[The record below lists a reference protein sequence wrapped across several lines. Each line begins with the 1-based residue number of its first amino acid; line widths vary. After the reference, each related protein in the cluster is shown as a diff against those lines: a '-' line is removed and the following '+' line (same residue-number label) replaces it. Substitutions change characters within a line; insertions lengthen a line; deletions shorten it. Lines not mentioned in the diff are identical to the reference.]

1 MPFNPGKS
9 LAMGAFPMSCSLRFL
24 LPAMILAISV
34 AALAQSPPRV
44 YPNVGTPLSQADI
57 QSFDRMIGP
66 EGKELP
72 PGRGT
77 VKEGTELFAKRCQV
91 CHGKNG
97 ENPLMRSLVIGSPGK
112 PYRGTYYGE
121 ERNGPSYY
129 PYPTIA
135 WDYINR
141 AMPPS
146 NPGSLAPN
154 DVYALVAFL
163 YYRNGIINENDVMDE
178 KTLPKVVMPNRN
190 GFVPAVPV
198 YPPEKKPSWF

>member
-1 MPFNPGKS
+1 MRCTLS
-9 LAMGAFPMSCSLRFL
+9 LLASV
-24 LPAMILAISV
+24 MILAAP
-34 AALAQSPPRV
+34 AAGLAQSPR
-44 YPNVGTPLSQADI
+44 YNVGTPLSQEEI
-57 QSFDRMIGP
+57 KSFDFMIGP
-66 EGKELP
+66 QGQELP
-72 PGRGT
+72 AGRGT
-77 VKEGTELFAKRCQV
+77 AKEGAVIFAERCEV

-97 ENPLMRSLVIGSPGK
+97 ESGVLRRLVLGK
-112 PYRGTYYGE
+112 PGQPFRGPFKAE
-121 ERNGPSYY
+121 HRDSVAYY
-129 PYPTIA
+129 PYATIA

-154 DVYALVAFL
+154 EVYALVAFL
-163 YYRNGIINENDVMDE
+163 YYSNGIIKENDVMDE

>member
-1 MPFNPGKS
+1 
-9 LAMGAFPMSCSLRFL
+9 MSCSLRLL
-24 LPAMILAISV
+24 LPVMILAVPV
-34 AALAQSPPRV
+34 AALAQSQPRI
-44 YPNVGTPLSQADI
+44 YPNLGTPLSQAEI

-77 VKEGTELFAKRCQV
+77 AKEGAAVFAKRCAV
-91 CHGKNG
+91 CHGQNG
-97 ENPLMRSLVIGSPGK
+97 EGGVVRRLVVGSPGK
-112 PYRGTYYGE
+112 PHQGPFKDTE
-121 ERNGPSYY
+121 KDGPSYY

-141 AMPPS
+141 AMPAS
-146 NPGSLAPN
+146 KPGSLTP
-154 DVYALVAFL
+154 DEVYAVVAFL
-163 YYRNGIINENDVMDE
+163 YYRNGIIQESDVLDA
-178 KTLPKVVMPNRN
+178 KTLPKVEMPNRN

>member
-1 MPFNPGKS
+1 MRCSHELLVPVLV
-9 LAMGAFPMSCSLRFL
+9 LAACVTG
-24 LPAMILAISV
+24 
-34 AALAQSPPRV
+34 LAQSRP
-44 YPNVGTPLSQADI
+44 YNVGSVPPPEEVRA
-57 QSFDRMIGP
+57 FDVRVGP
-66 EGKELP
+66 SGKELP
-72 PGRGT
+72 PGSGT
-77 VKEGTELFAKRCQV
+77 AKEGATLYAQRCAA
-91 CHGKNG
+91 CHGPNG
-97 ENPLMRSLVIGSPGK
+97 AGGTANRLVAPIPANAQDGPVHGSIA
-112 PYRGTYYGE
+112 
-121 ERNGPSYY
+121 YY
-129 PYPTIA
+129 PYATIA

-163 YYRNGIINENDVMDE
+163 YYSNGIIKENDVMDE